1 LHPSLDPYA
10 AFRPRA
16 GKTAEHYGQIG
27 VNPRQS
33 QYKRIYT
40 QKIAVAEAKQGDA
53 VQVHYTGKLEDGT
66 VFDTSQDREP
76 LEFTIGEDRVIP
88 GFESAVL
95 GMEPG
100 DSKTQ
105 ELGPDDAYG
114 QRREDMVMELDR
126 GQIPEDLDPE
136 VGQQLHLRMED
147 GQRVP
152 VVITKLGEESVT
164 IDANHPLAG
173 KKLIFDIELISIGED
188 GEDEGGNI
196 ITP

>member
-1 LHPSLDPYA
+1 
-10 AFRPRA
+10 
-16 GKTAEHYGQIG
+16 
-27 VNPRQS
+27 
-33 QYKRIYT
+33 
-40 QKIAVAEAKQGDA
+40 VAEAKQGDA

>member
-1 LHPSLDPYA
+1 M
-10 AFRPRA
+10 
-16 GKTAEHYGQIG
+16 
-27 VNPRQS
+27 
-33 QYKRIYT
+33 
-40 QKIAVAEAKQGDA
+40 AEAKQGDA